1 MNLKGKKVLITGATG
16 GIGFCLVEKFSSYGC
31 KILATG
37 TNEQKLNNLKEKFK
51 NIYTLKFELDNH
63 EKIEEF
69 VETSSKELD
78 GLDVLINNAVY
89 FDNLSIRLTEE
100 IEKSFKHKF
109 NFYFSYVQQQLRRC

>member
-37 TNEQKLNNLKEKFK
+37 TNEQKLNNLKEKRFK

-63 EKIEEF
+63 EKL
-69 VETSSKELD
+69 K
-78 GLDVLINNAVY
+78 
-89 FDNLSIRLTEE
+89 NLL
-100 IEKSFKHKF
+100 KPHQK
-109 NFYFSYVQQQLRRC
+109 N